1 MWGSKVFHWTKI
13 TREEISA
20 LSMTAESAVYFT
32 LKMFMG
38 TNGVAYPSASTLSEV
53 TGYSV
58 KMVRRATKSLKE
70 KGLLV
75 RDGFDSRSQTARY
88 KLGDESGVPQ
98 KRGTPLPQER
108 GTPPTPNMSPNREI
122 RNIENNNR
130 DGGAAGPALDG
141 FIFAGLQRID

>member
-1 MWGSKVFHWTKI
+1 
-13 TREEISA
+13 
-20 LSMTAESAVYFT
+20 MTAESAVYFT

-38 TNGVAYPSASTLSEV
+38 TNGVAYPAASTLAEV
-53 TGYSV
+53 TGYSI
-58 KMVRRATKSLKE
+58 KQVRRATKSLKE

-98 KRGTPLPQER
+98 KRGIPLPQER
-108 GTPPTPNMSPNREI
+108 GTPPTPNLSPNIEI
-122 RNIENNNR
+122 RNIEKEKEEST
-130 DGGAAGPALDG
+130 PARSSDG